1 MNEFISPRRLTE
13 PRYRLQLRAIR
24 EMCRENWFSTLAKI
38 ELSTR
43 FVSPY
48 KKVKGI
54 MERFRVY
61 KLDVVKLDQLINALS
76 QLFAMKQCV
85 VISASP
91 ENHLY
96 QFYQKS
102 GDFL

>member
-1 MNEFISPRRLTE
+1 
-13 PRYRLQLRAIR
+13 
-24 EMCRENWFSTLAKI
+24 MCRENWFSTLAKI

-85 VISASP
+85 VIW
-91 ENHLY
+91 
-96 QFYQKS
+96 
-102 GDFL
+102 

>member
-1 MNEFISPRRLTE
+1 
-13 PRYRLQLRAIR
+13 
-24 EMCRENWFSTLAKI
+24 MCRENWFSTLAKI
-38 ELSTR
+38 ELSTG
-43 FVSPY
+43 FVTPY
-48 KKVKGI
+48 KKGKRYYEKRSG
-54 MERFRVY
+54 Y

-85 VISASP
+85 VILASP